1 MSDATSEFFGELD
14 RCGRERLLKTTT
26 GTIRFDIEQDHEIDH
41 WLVTIN
47 DGQVRV
53 SREERD
59 ADTVVRTDR
68 AFFDRLVR
76 GEAEPLPAWLRNEI
90 TSEGSFRFVVL
101 LKRLFLATPS
111 GHHPRTVN
119 PDGGGTR

>member
-14 RCGRERLLKTTT
+14 RCGHERLLKTTT
-26 GTIRFDIEQDHEIDH
+26 GTIRFDIEQDHEVDH
-41 WLVTIN
+41 WFVTIN

-68 AFFDRLVR
+68 VFFDRLVR
-76 GEAEPLPAWLRNEI
+76 GETKPLPAWLRNEI
-90 TSEGSFRFVVL
+90 TSEGTFRFVVL
-101 LKRLFLATPS
+101 LERLFPGPPG

-119 PDGGGTR
+119 PDGGGPR